1 MTKWQPIILATMLA
15 ASALAPAPARACWPD
30 TPLARLAALAELQTL
45 NAELLGHASA
55 TLTLDRWCARHQL
68 ATDARIVAD
77 RVGGEDKQPPAE
89 IRAQLRAGDAE
100 PVAYRRVRLR
110 CGERVLSEADNWY
123 LPARLT
129 AEMNHALETSD
140 AAFGRVVQPLDF
152 RRHTLSAQL
161 FWSPVPEGWDIGSAP
176 LPEGTEGA
184 SLAIPD
190 QVIEHRALLVR
201 GDGDPFSYVIET
213 YQGAV
218 LDFPPSAS
226 PQLGGE
232 PGGRAACP

>member
-1 MTKWQPIILATMLA
+1 MGLAILVA
-15 ASALAPAPARACWPD
+15 ASALAAAPARACWPD
-30 TPLARLAALAELQTL
+30 TPIARLAVLAELQTL
-45 NAELLGHASA
+45 NADLLGHASA

-68 ATDARIVAD
+68 ATDAKIVAD
-77 RVGGEDKQPPAE
+77 RVRGGDKQPPAE
-89 IRAQLRAGDAE
+89 VRAELRAGAGE
-100 PVAYRRVRLR
+100 PIAYRRVRLR

-129 AEMNHALETSD
+129 AEMNQTLETSN

-161 FWSPVPEGWDIGSAP
+161 LWSPLPEGWDIGSAP
-176 LPEGTEGA
+176 LPERTEGA

-190 QVIEHRALLVR
+190 RVIEHQALLTR

-226 PQLGGE
+226 LNLGGE
-232 PGGRAACP
+232 PGGSAACP